1 MSDGGYLKLYRSMRQ
16 WGWYKDANTMRVF
29 VHLLLS
35 ANWEESE
42 YMGVKICAGE
52 AVYGRKKYA
61 AALGLSE
68 QQVRTAMQHLQKTG
82 EISTIKATNRFSVIK
97 IEKWALYQSQDA
109 ESNQQPNQRATSNQP
124 AINQQLTTSKNNK
137 NIRNKEDDIY
147 SPGSR
152 PDIVEIVR
160 YLNFVTGSSYKAFG
174 KKTQSLI
181 RARMADGF
189 TVDDFKTV
197 IDKKAAEWLGT
208 DMAKYLRPETLFGT
222 KFEGYLN
229 QPEKPNIFNI
239 EF

>member
-1 MSDGGYLKLYRSMRQ
+1 
-16 WGWYKDANTMRVF
+16 
-29 VHLLLS
+29 
-35 ANWEESE
+35 
-42 YMGVKICAGE
+42 
-52 AVYGRKKYA
+52 VYGRKELA
-61 AALGLSE
+61 ACLGLSE
-68 QQVRTAMQHLQKTG
+68 SQVRTAIKHLEDTH
-82 EISTIKATNRFSVIK
+82 EISRKVTNRFTLVTIG
-97 IEKWALYQSQDA
+97 KWAVYQCDTSDD
-109 ESNQQPNQRATSNQP
+109 NQQIANGSPTDRQQIATS
-124 AINQQLTTSKNNK
+124 K
-137 NIRNKEDDIY
+137 NIRNKEIKNNIY

-189 TVDDFKTV
+189 AVDDFKAV

-208 DMAKYLRPETLFGT
+208 DMAKYLRPETLFGP

-229 QPEKPNIFNI
+229 QPEKPSVFNI